1 MKKTIILI
9 IAISMIGWVW
19 IGCSNEEPMTGNA
32 ALFHGVANN
41 LTTVN
46 YTETLGDQ
54 GALDAGSGLVVE
66 GTGMVNQPA
75 MIDINVP
82 GTVVQ
87 VLLYW
92 SGGSN
97 AADHSGDN
105 TIVIEGHEVVGDL
118 IGGPAY
124 FFSDVWFSAYRA
136 DITGLGVVGEGANSL
151 TLSGMDFVHT
161 QYEEDNGAG
170 LVVVYDDGSTAE
182 LSIRDGIDL
191 AFFNFP
197 EPRQTTVPQTFT
209 FAAED
214 MERTGYLSMMT
225 GSVALNRPNEILVT
239 VGGVEYPYYN
249 LLGNTDG
256 ADWDAITIPVTIP
269 AGETSV
275 TVQAISTNSQ
285 DPLGASIAWIVA
297 GLDVPVTPPD
307 EEYGECDGKVTEL
320 TLKYIGDIEDAHIVV
335 HAKVKNKG
343 VPVFDGT
350 VQPGGT
356 FTIYGVDK
364 QGTLGPE
371 TYYWVNGEYN
381 TNIHTSCSQ
390 PIGPGLIKG
399 DFEVIEGYSRNGG
412 LLPPLY

>member
-9 IAISMIGWVW
+9 MTIALLGMIW
-19 IGCSNEEPMTGNA
+19 IGCSNDEQLTGNSDLFSRLA
-32 ALFHGVANN
+32 ATLSVN
-41 LTTVN
+41 N

-54 GALDAGSGLVVE
+54 GMLDAGSGLVVE
-66 GTGMVNQPA
+66 GTGMVTQPA
-75 MIDINVP
+75 MIDLNVP
-82 GTVVQ
+82 GSVVQ

-92 SGGSN
+92 SGGTNSG
-97 AADHSGDN
+97 DHTGDN
-105 TIVIEGHEVVGDL
+105 TIVIEGIEVTGDL

-124 FFSDVWFSAYRA
+124 FFSDVYFSAYRA
-136 DITGLGVVGEGANSL
+136 DITGLGLVVEGANSL
-151 TLSGMDFVHT
+151 TLSGMEFIHT
-161 QYEEDNGAG
+161 QYEEDNGAA
-170 LVVVYDDGSTAE
+170 LVVVYDDGTTSE

-214 MERTGYLSMMT
+214 MERTGYLSVVA
-225 GSVALNRPNEILVT
+225 GSVLENRPNEIKVT
-239 VGGVEYPYYN
+239 IGGVETHFN
-249 LLGNTDG
+249 DILGSTDG
-256 ADWDAITIPVTIP
+256 ADYDAITLPITIP
-269 AGETSV
+269 AGATEM
-275 TVQAISTNSQ
+275 TVQAISTVSQ

-297 GLDVPVTPPD
+297 ALDVPVTPPD

-320 TLKYIGDIEDAHIVV
+320 TVKYIGDIDDAHIVV
-335 HAKVKNKG
+335 KAKKDE
-343 VPVFDGT
+343 PLFDGI
-350 VQPGGT
+350 VQPGET
-356 FTIYGVDK
+356 FTLYGFDK
-364 QGTLGPE
+364 KGTLGTE

-412 LLPPLY
+412 LLPPIN

>member
-9 IAISMIGWVW
+9 MTIALLGLIW
-19 IGCSNEEPMTGNA
+19 IGCSNEEPMTGNS
-32 ALFHGVANN
+32 ALFSKVANN
-41 LTTVN
+41 LTTIN
-46 YTETLGDQ
+46 YTEILGSQ

-66 GTGMVNQPA
+66 GTGMVSQPA
-75 MIDINVP
+75 MIDLNVP
-82 GTVVQ
+82 GSVVQ

-97 AADHSGDN
+97 AADHAGDN
-105 TIVIEGHEVVGDL
+105 TIVIEGMEVQGDL

-136 DITGLGVVGEGANSL
+136 DITSLGLVAEGANSL
-151 TLSGMDFVHT
+151 TLSGMEFTHT
-161 QYEEDNGAG
+161 QYNENNGAG
-170 LVVVYDDGSTAE
+170 LVVVYDDGTTSE

-191 AFFNFP
+191 AFFNFT

-214 MERTGYLSMMT
+214 MERTGYLSLMT
-225 GSVALNRPNEILVT
+225 GSVALNRPNEIKVT
-239 VGGVEYPYYN
+239 IGGVETPYYN
-249 LLGNTDG
+249 ILGNTDG
-256 ADWDAITIPVTIP
+256 ADWDALTLPVTIP
-269 AGETSV
+269 AGATEI
-275 TVQAISTNSQ
+275 TVEAISTNST
-285 DPLGASIAWIVA
+285 DPLGASIAWVVA
-297 GLDVPVTPPD
+297 ALDVPVTPPDD
-307 EEYGECDGKVTEL
+307 EEYGECDGKVTQL
-320 TLKYIGDIEDAHIVV
+320 TVKYIGDIEDAHIVV
-335 HAKVKNKG
+335 KAKKN
-343 VPVFDGT
+343 VPLFDGI
-350 VQPGGT
+350 VQPGET
-356 FTIYGVDK
+356 FTLYGFDK
-364 QGTLGPE
+364 KGTLGTE